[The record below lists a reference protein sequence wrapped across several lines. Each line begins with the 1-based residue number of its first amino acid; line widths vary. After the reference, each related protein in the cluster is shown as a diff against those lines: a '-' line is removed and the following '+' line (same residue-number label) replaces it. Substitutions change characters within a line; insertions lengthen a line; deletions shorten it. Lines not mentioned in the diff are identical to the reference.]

1 MQRCRVCCRR
11 VVDWANF
18 GKVVAQLRW
27 RQREA
32 FFNRVGWLHCFA
44 QSQTSMECVVSH
56 RVNNGEQPL
65 HHHGTHATA
74 MASWCMACDAGT
86 PWTSPSVSSTASQSS
101 NRASCQACHLHVC
114 NPKMPQPLS
123 TAAVP
128 ELTSSAGCS
137 SFPPHNPH

>member
-32 FFNRVGWLHCFA
+32 FFNRVGWLHCFV

-74 MASWCMACDAGT
+74 MATRCMVCDAGT
-86 PWTSPSVSSTASQSS
+86 
-101 NRASCQACHLHVC
+101 L
-114 NPKMPQPLS
+114 
-123 TAAVP
+123 
-128 ELTSSAGCS
+128 
-137 SFPPHNPH
+137 